1 MSLRIPHRLTLTE
14 AQISTVLFCMEGYVQ
29 EHPDK
34 MNNPE
39 FEEDVESVFE
49 ELEGTIDKYYDKID
63 KAQENQ
69 PKHEW

>member
-1 MSLRIPHRLTLTE
+1 MSLKIPHRLTLTE
-14 AQISTVLFCMEGYVQ
+14 AQISTVLFCMEGYIQ
-29 EHPDK
+29 DHPDK

-49 ELEGTIDKYYDKID
+49 ELEGTIDKYYDKIE

>member
-1 MSLRIPHRLTLTE
+1 MSLKIPHRLTLTE
-14 AQISTVLFCMEGYVQ
+14 AQISTVLFSMEGYIQ
-29 EHPDK
+29 DHPDK

-49 ELEGTIDKYYDKID
+49 ELEGTIDKYYDKIE
-63 KAQENQ
+63 KSQENQ

>member
-1 MSLRIPHRLTLTE
+1 
-14 AQISTVLFCMEGYVQ
+14 MEGYVQ

-34 MNNPE
+34 MNNSE

>member
-1 MSLRIPHRLTLTE
+1 MSLIIPHRFTLTE
-14 AQISTVLFCMEGYVQ
+14 AQISTVLFFMEGYIQ
-29 EHPDK
+29 DHPDK

-49 ELEGTIDKYYDKID
+49 ELEGTIDKYYDKIE